1 MEERFIYA
9 LFDGEFDD
17 IELDSD
23 IESEERSDDANSQS
37 AWWKTFIEQQWQP
50 DCPDEERSCIGEQ
63 HRSLKIGPVME
74 LDPLMEEDDEDEF
87 ESSIVD
93 QYESHWNDEEEVIEQ
108 FLNSDRNGD
117 GTSCQYIFS
126 VWQVPE
132 ADDEDEDNDAAE
144 ADATAEEGYSAEARR
159 GDDGDAQSM
168 TVPQH
173 ASRDDNESAQSMTVP
188 HTTCKPRRQR
198 DCAEHD
204 CSPTCI
210 SWRRR

>member
-1 MEERFIYA
+1 KPSDTGSADIRNFMQNKRARSEPAGEDSKDGKMDIGGIWVEERFIYA

-17 IELDSD
+17 IEFDDD

-37 AWWKTFIEQQWQP
+37 AWWKTFIEQQWHP

-63 HRSLKIGPVME
+63 HRSLRIGPVME
-74 LDPLMEEDDEDEF
+74 LDPLMEEDDEDEL

-93 QYESHWNDEEEVIEQ
+93 QYESHWNDEDEVIEQ

-132 ADDEDEDNDAAE
+132 ADDA
-144 ADATAEEGYSAEARR
+144 
-159 GDDGDAQSM
+159 
-168 TVPQH
+168 
-173 ASRDDNESAQSMTVP
+173 
-188 HTTCKPRRQR
+188 
-198 DCAEHD
+198 
-204 CSPTCI
+204 
-210 SWRRR
+210 